1 MLYKLYADKRF
12 IKYFSYF
19 WRMDVKEAIET
30 RRSIRKFS
38 PKELHPEEI
47 IDLVD
52 AGRYAPSAGNQ
63 QNWKFILIKD
73 QNRKNEIADACF
85 QQTWM
90 ASAPL
95 MICVVGMTED
105 VKRMY
110 GTRGEMLYSIQ
121 NCAIASQNIMLR
133 AHEMGFGSCMISAFE
148 EGMIKRI
155 LNIGDE
161 GRPQCF
167 ICVGYSTD
175 TPDKK
180 LLKNLHVLTYFET
193 MFDRTEDYDDAFYMW
208 SGIGKK
214 TGEKLLAKMKEGVGT
229 LRDRINK
236 KFEKDEKA
244 EKVKEILETEHKD
257 KIETKDQ

>member
-1 MLYKLYADKRF
+1 
-12 IKYFSYF
+12 
-19 WRMDVKEAIET
+19 MDVKEAIET

-47 IDLVD
+47 IDIVD

-73 QNRKNEIADACF
+73 QSKKNNLADACF
-85 QQTWM
+85 QQNWM

-95 MICVVGMTED
+95 IICVVGMTDD

-121 NCAIASQNIMLR
+121 NCAMAAQNIMLR
-133 AHEMGFGSCMISAFE
+133 AHEMGFGSCMVSAFE
-148 EGMIKRI
+148 EGMVKRI
-155 LNIGDE
+155 LDLGDE
-161 GRPQCF
+161 GRPQSF
-167 ICVGYSTD
+167 ICIGHSTD

-180 LLKNLHVLTYFET
+180 LLKSLENLVYFEG
-193 MFDRTEDYDDAFYMW
+193 MFGRVEDFNDAFYMW

-214 TGEKLLAKMKEGVGT
+214 TGEKLLAKMKEGVGS

-236 KFEKDEKA
+236 KFEKDDKA
-244 EKVKEILETEHKD
+244 DKVKEILETEHKD
-257 KIETKDQ
+257 KVEKKEN